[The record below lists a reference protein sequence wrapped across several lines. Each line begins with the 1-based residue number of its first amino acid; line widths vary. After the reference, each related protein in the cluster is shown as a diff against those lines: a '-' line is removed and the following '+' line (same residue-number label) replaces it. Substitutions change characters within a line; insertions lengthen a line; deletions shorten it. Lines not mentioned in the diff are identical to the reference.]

1 MIKRYNQFIKE
12 NDEFTEPS
20 FEETEGRLADEDL
33 EQELNNQGDVEEGDV
48 EETVEGEEEAG
59 DIYTNKLNELA
70 EKLGTEVVDSKIEYN
85 GQSIIF
91 PSETEM
97 YHVGKKKFKTADEVV
112 DFLEGSQNKTQ
123 ELPESEEE
131 ISESKSY
138 KNRFK
143 I

>member
-12 NDEFTEPS
+12 NDEFMEEPS
-20 FEETEGRLADEDL
+20 FEETEGRLAEEDL
-33 EQELNNQGDVEEGDV
+33 EQEFDQLEEPIQS
-48 EETVEGEEEAG
+48 EEYDEEEEAG
-59 DIYTNKLNELA
+59 DIYTNRLKELA
-70 EKLGTEVVDSKIEYN
+70 EKLGTEVIDGKIDYN
-85 GQSIIF
+85 GETIIF

-112 DFLEGSQNKTQ
+112 KFLEGSENKTQ

-131 ISESKSY
+131 IAESKSY